1 MKIKLKPPRWVIY
14 TLILFAFAGGI
25 LVLSLLPCFGSP
37 ENPPALAVAEASQ
50 TQAADCASNEPSFD
64 AEKPDAEQGETKA
77 LVDDEHQGNGDTAAG
92 DEGPAAEEPVQEVVA
107 TCSYC
112 GSTEHTKDY
121 CAVRA
126 VDNGAVGRLKIPSVG
141 VDVAV
146 YDVTWYAL
154 QYTTE
159 GDNYT
164 QAVTDAWDSA
174 SQIVFLGQT
183 VIADHNNQ
191 GFSAINNCSEG
202 TYAYIDMG
210 DSVLTYICT
219 GIQHGRNP
227 GGYLTGADGDSVY
240 TSYFNPDGLTLYT
253 CLDHNFNVAIVTFQP
268 A

>member
-1 MKIKLKPPRWVIY
+1 MKAKFKIPRWALFSVIILAFIGG
-14 TLILFAFAGGI
+14 LIAISMMPVFAARE
-25 LVLSLLPCFGSP
+25 SSP
-37 ENPPALAVAEASQ
+37 PLAVAEAVQ
-50 TQAADCASNEPSFD
+50 TEDKDIAPDDAQTLK
-64 AEKPDAEQGETKA
+64 AEKATDEQGSAEAPVKEEPQ
-77 LVDDEHQGNGDTAAG
+77 VDDTVV
-92 DEGPAAEEPVQEVVA
+92 DETPAEEPVQETPT

-112 GSTEHTKDY
+112 GSAEHTRDY

-126 VDNGAVGRLKIPSVG
+126 VDNGAVGRLRIPSVG

-146 YDVTWYAL
+146 YDVTWYSL
-154 QYTTE
+154 QHTTE
-159 GDNYT
+159 SDNYT

-174 SQIVFLGQT
+174 AQIVYLGQT
-183 VIADHNNQ
+183 VIGDHNNQ

-210 DSVLTYICT
+210 DSVLTYVCT

-240 TSYFNPDGLTLYT
+240 TSYFNPNGLTLYT
-253 CLDHNFNVAIVTFQP
+253 CLDHNFNVALVTFRP

>member
-1 MKIKLKPPRWVIY
+1 MKTEFKIPRWALFTVII
-14 TLILFAFAGGI
+14 LAFIGGLFAISTLPVFAARE
-25 LVLSLLPCFGSP
+25 SSP
-37 ENPPALAVAEASQ
+37 PLAVAEAAQSEDKDIVPDD
-50 TQAADCASNEPSFD
+50 TQPPEADKTTD
-64 AEKPDAEQGETKA
+64 EQGSAEVPVKEEPQADDAVVDEA
-77 LVDDEHQGNGDTAAG
+77 L
-92 DEGPAAEEPVQEVVA
+92 AEEPVQETPT

-112 GSTEHTKDY
+112 GSAEHTRDY

-126 VDNGAVGRLKIPSVG
+126 VDNGAIGRLRIPSVG

-146 YDVTWYAL
+146 YDVTWYSL
-154 QYTTE
+154 QHTTE
-159 GDNYT
+159 SDNYT

-174 SQIVFLGQT
+174 AQIVYLGQT
-183 VIADHNNQ
+183 VIGDHNNQ

-210 DSVLTYICT
+210 DSVLTFVCT

-240 TSYFNPDGLTLYT
+240 TSYFNSDGLTLYT

>member
-1 MKIKLKPPRWVIY
+1 MKTKFKIPRWALFTVII
-14 TLILFAFAGGI
+14 LAFIGGLFAISTLPVFAARE
-25 LVLSLLPCFGSP
+25 SSP
-37 ENPPALAVAEASQ
+37 PLAVAEAAQSEDKDIVPDD
-50 TQAADCASNEPSFD
+50 TQPPEADKTTD
-64 AEKPDAEQGETKA
+64 EQGSAEAPVEEEPQADDAVVDEA
-77 LVDDEHQGNGDTAAG
+77 L
-92 DEGPAAEEPVQEVVA
+92 AEEPVQETPT

-112 GSTEHTKDY
+112 GSAEHTRDY

-126 VDNGAVGRLKIPSVG
+126 VDNGAIGRLRIPSVG

-146 YDVTWYAL
+146 YDVTWYSL
-154 QYTTE
+154 QHTTE
-159 GDNYT
+159 SDNYT

-174 SQIVFLGQT
+174 AQIIYLGQT
-183 VIADHNNQ
+183 VIGDHNNQ

-202 TYAYIDMG
+202 TYAYIDTG
-210 DSVLTYICT
+210 DSVMTFVCT

>member
-37 ENPPALAVAEASQ
+37 ENPPVLAVAEALQ
-50 TQAADCASNEPSFD
+50 TQTADGASSEPSFD

-77 LVDDEHQGNGDTAAG
+77 LVDDEHQSNDDTAAG
-92 DEGPAAEEPVQEVVA
+92 DEGPAAEEPVQKVVA

-146 YDVTWYAL
+146 CDVTWYAL

-219 GIQHGRNP
+219 GIQRGRNP

-240 TSYFNPDGLTLYT
+240 TSYFNPGGLTLYT

>member
-1 MKIKLKPPRWVIY
+1 MKIKLKPSRWVIY
-14 TLILFAFAGGI
+14 TLIPFAFAGGI
-25 LVLSLLPCFGSP
+25 LVLSLLPCFASP
-37 ENPPALAVAEASQ
+37 ENPPALAVAEATQIQ
-50 TQAADCASNEPSFD
+50 TADGASGEPSSD
-64 AEKPDAEQGETKA
+64 ADKPDAEKGETES
-77 LVDDEHQGNGDTAAG
+77 LVDDERQGSDDTASG
-92 DEGPAAEEPVQEVVA
+92 DESPAEEPVQKTVA

-154 QYTTE
+154 QHTTE
-159 GDNYT
+159 GDSYA
-164 QAVTDAWDSA
+164 QAVTDARDSA
-174 SQIVFLGQT
+174 AQIVFLGQT
-183 VIADHNNQ
+183 VIGDHNNQ

-202 TYAYIDMG
+202 TYAYIDIG
-210 DSVLTYICT
+210 DSVLTFVCT

>member
-1 MKIKLKPPRWVIY
+1 MKTKFKIPRWAFFTVII
-14 TLILFAFAGGI
+14 LAFIGGLFAVSMLPVFASRESSPP
-25 LVLSLLPCFGSP
+25 LS
-37 ENPPALAVAEASQ
+37 VAEAAQSEDKDIVPDDTQPPEADKTTDEQGSAEAPVEDESQ
-50 TQAADCASNEPSFD
+50 TD
-64 AEKPDAEQGETKA
+64 
-77 LVDDEHQGNGDTAAG
+77 DTAA
-92 DEGPAAEEPVQEVVA
+92 DETPAEEEPTQEEA
-107 TCSYC
+107 PTTCSYC
-112 GSTEHTKDY
+112 GSAEHTKDY

-154 QYTTE
+154 QHTTKS
-159 GDNYT
+159 DNYT

-174 SQIVFLGQT
+174 AQIVYLGQT
-183 VIADHNNQ
+183 VIGDHNNQ

-210 DSVLTYICT
+210 DSTLTYVCT

-227 GGYLTGADGDSVY
+227 CGYLTGADGDSVF
-240 TSYFNPDGLTLYT
+240 TSYFNPNGLTLYT

>member
-1 MKIKLKPPRWVIY
+1 MKTKFKIPRWALFTVII
-14 TLILFAFAGGI
+14 LAFIGGLFAISMLPAFA
-25 LVLSLLPCFGSP
+25 SRESSP
-37 ENPPALAVAEASQ
+37 PLAVAEAAQNEEKDANSDAQ
-50 TQAADCASNEPSFD
+50 TPEANETS
-64 AEKPDAEQGETKA
+64 
-77 LVDDEHQGNGDTAAG
+77 DEHGSTETPVE
-92 DEGPAAEEPVQEVVA
+92 DEPQADDAVVVEATPSEEPVQETPT

-112 GSTEHTKDY
+112 GSAEHTKDY

-126 VDNGAVGRLKIPSVG
+126 VDNGAVGRLRIPSVG

-146 YDVTWYAL
+146 YDVTWYSL
-154 QYTTE
+154 RHTTE
-159 GDNYT
+159 SDNYT

-174 SQIVFLGQT
+174 AQIVYLGQT
-183 VIADHNNQ
+183 VIGDHNNQ

-210 DSVLTYICT
+210 DSVLTYVCT